1 MGQRGH
7 LFPIIKVEVCVG
19 TVFLCT
25 GKTILLVEAK
35 AYTKSGG
42 VLFLASLAAFGSLA
56 YFAYNK
62 IDRQKRDRFLNDL
75 QFRGRRAMQ
84 NFFPH
89 SVDEYIAVMEYD
101 RQTL

>member
-1 MGQRGH
+1 M
-7 LFPIIKVEVCVG
+7 
-19 TVFLCT
+19 
-25 GKTILLVEAK
+25 EAK
-35 AYTKSGG
+35 AHTKSGA

-62 IDRQKRDRFLNDL
+62 IDRQKSDRFLNDL
-75 QFRGRRAMQ
+75 QFSGSRAMQ
-84 NFFPH
+84 NSLTH